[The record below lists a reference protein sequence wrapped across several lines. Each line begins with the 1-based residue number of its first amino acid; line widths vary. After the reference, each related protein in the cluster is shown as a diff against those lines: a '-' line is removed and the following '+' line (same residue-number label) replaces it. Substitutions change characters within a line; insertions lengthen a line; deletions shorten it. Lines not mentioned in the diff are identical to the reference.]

1 MAHALVVLSWRGRWE
16 EALRAAVSDPF
27 ERESG
32 IRVEHLRHVGLAL
45 PESLSSALNS
55 GGVPPVHIAWSNSV
69 PALQAVDAGHCV
81 PLVPERMAMLRQLRR
96 RAHPEG
102 CSGFPIVHPYVVHY
116 VLGYRRDAVPGA
128 PPKSWDILREKRHQG
143 KIALYPGG
151 NGFYPIA
158 QHMAGGGIH
167 GIPQEMEPCWS
178 YMRQLR
184 DAVGLLDYSIGM
196 EQQFKDR
203 SLDLC
208 FRALPNMLAFAD
220 AGAAVSWTVPE
231 EGTTD
236 TLDALWIPQG
246 VPESMIAPA
255 MRYID
260 FALRPDIQQDWCSR
274 LGVLPVHSDAATPA
288 LLKNCAQLPD
298 TADDLRGILYV
309 PERVKALHQ
318 LSWEQQF
325 QNIFAHQTGGI
336 YGATGSS

>member
-1 MAHALVVLSWRGRWE
+1 
-16 EALRAAVSDPF
+16 
-27 ERESG
+27 
-32 IRVEHLRHVGLAL
+32 
-45 PESLSSALNS
+45 
-55 GGVPPVHIAWSNSV
+55 
-69 PALQAVDAGHCV
+69 
-81 PLVPERMAMLRQLRR
+81 
-96 RAHPEG
+96 
-102 CSGFPIVHPYVVHY
+102 
-116 VLGYRRDAVPGA
+116 
-128 PPKSWDILREKRHQG
+128 
-143 KIALYPGG
+143 
-151 NGFYPIA
+151 
-158 QHMAGGGIH
+158 
-167 GIPQEMEPCWS
+167 
-178 YMRQLR
+178 MRQLR

-220 AGAAVSWTVPE
+220 AGAAVNWTVPE

-255 MRYID
+255 MRYND

-325 QNIFAHQTGGI
+325 QNIFAHQTGGST
-336 YGATGSS
+336 AQPDRVEPRLSSIPLFRFLNRCPRLRLKRFNEKLR

>member
-1 MAHALVVLSWRGRWE
+1 
-16 EALRAAVSDPF
+16 
-27 ERESG
+27 
-32 IRVEHLRHVGLAL
+32 
-45 PESLSSALNS
+45 
-55 GGVPPVHIAWSNSV
+55 
-69 PALQAVDAGHCV
+69 
-81 PLVPERMAMLRQLRR
+81 
-96 RAHPEG
+96 
-102 CSGFPIVHPYVVHY
+102 
-116 VLGYRRDAVPGA
+116 
-128 PPKSWDILREKRHQG
+128 
-143 KIALYPGG
+143 
-151 NGFYPIA
+151 
-158 QHMAGGGIH
+158 
-167 GIPQEMEPCWS
+167 
-178 YMRQLR
+178 
-184 DAVGLLDYSIGM
+184 
-196 EQQFKDR
+196 
-203 SLDLC
+203 
-208 FRALPNMLAFAD
+208 
-220 AGAAVSWTVPE
+220 VSWTVPE